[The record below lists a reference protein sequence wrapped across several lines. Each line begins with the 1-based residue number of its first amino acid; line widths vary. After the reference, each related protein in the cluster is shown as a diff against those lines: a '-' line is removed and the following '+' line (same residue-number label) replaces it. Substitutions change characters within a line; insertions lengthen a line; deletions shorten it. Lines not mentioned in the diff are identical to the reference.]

1 MFTHFVSFEK
11 QVENL
16 GRFDAEDSLEYVIS
30 VQYHNVLE
38 YQLLRLINKSRMTK
52 YKECLLD
59 TNWSILD
66 VYDAY
71 KSYISSFMNIFKYIY
86 NDTKQ
91 VTQNLP
97 KASQK

>member
-1 MFTHFVSFEK
+1 MSFEK

-16 GRFDAEDSLEYVIS
+16 GRSDAEDNLEYVIS

-38 YQLLRLINKSRMTK
+38 YQLIRLINKSRMTK

-71 KSYISSFMNIFKYIY
+71 KSYISSFMNIFKSIY